1 MTGARVTDRV
11 SYLDSFHSL
20 VSDYNVHICSIFY
33 FLGHLFYLASFELV
47 TVTCS
52 LETNRHA
59 LTRHSNSTGGF
70 R

>member
-11 SYLDSFHSL
+11 SYLDSFRSL
-20 VSDYNVHICSIFY
+20 VSDYNVHIWSIFY

-47 TVTCS
+47 TVICS